1 MENSIQKK
9 IIIVLIF
16 AVLIFVFWFIFFK
29 NKKINEIQTFGN
41 IEIRQVDLSFLVDG
55 KIDNVFVEEGDVVK
69 KGQLLATLD
78 SRDYEINLKKAYF
91 QKEETFSLNEEN
103 TSKYERNKELCKAE
117 IESDEYCTTLL
128 NNKKQSNS
136 KYKKDIENL
145 EFQKLQLSYTKL
157 FAPQDGIISTRAQEM
172 GARVSKGQTV
182 YVMDLIKPIWV
193 RTYIKEEDLGRIK
206 YGKKAKI
213 LTDTTDPKTKKKR
226 EYLGHVGY
234 ISSVCEFTPKIVQT
248 QDLRSD
254 LVYRIRVYIDNQDE
268 YLRQGMPV
276 TVAFNFDED

>member
-16 AVLIFVFWFIFFK
+16 AVLIFALWFIFFK

-103 TSKYERNKELCKAE
+103 TFF
-117 IESDEYCTTLL
+117 I
-128 NNKKQSNS
+128 
-136 KYKKDIENL
+136 
-145 EFQKLQLSYTKL
+145 
-157 FAPQDGIISTRAQEM
+157 
-172 GARVSKGQTV
+172 
-182 YVMDLIKPIWV
+182 
-193 RTYIKEEDLGRIK
+193 
-206 YGKKAKI
+206 
-213 LTDTTDPKTKKKR
+213 
-226 EYLGHVGY
+226 
-234 ISSVCEFTPKIVQT
+234 
-248 QDLRSD
+248 
-254 LVYRIRVYIDNQDE
+254 
-268 YLRQGMPV
+268 
-276 TVAFNFDED
+276 